1 MIASLT
7 SRFPLSDH
15 FTARLSVRT
24 ASGPDLVF
32 TNFTFFD
39 CSTHLSCTRC
49 VSSLFPCDWCV
60 DTHRCTHDTA
70 ENCRNDIMV
79 NGVNRMGPSYRSGP
93 AFCPAINV
101 TDLGTE
107 ILVPAGV
114 KRSVK
119 VRVHVIG
126 HSIVQTRY
134 VCQFNIEGRVSSVNA
149 QLLGDTIYCDSM
161 EFMYT
166 SKSPHITATFA
177 VIWDGAKPLDNPH
190 NIHVVIY
197 RCRDMADS
205 CGMCLALPA
214 KYGCGWCSSSN
225 SCEVEEQCKG
235 TEGTVDWLNRLQTCP
250 NPEIHSFSPRTG
262 PWEGGT
268 NITIKGINLGKN
280 FTDIYSGVKIAGI
293 DCLPYRELYLDTR
306 EIVCKVDGPGTMAYR
321 AGKIVVQVQDYRGE
335 SRGDFEFVD
344 PIIHDFE
351 PKFGPKSGGTRV
363 HIRGNYLNAG
373 SLIKGSINGQKCE
386 IISTDVKDAF
396 CRTAPAGTNLKGF
409 LKMEF
414 DSGERPFNSVGFEY
428 VNDPIIDYATSGGS
442 GQKVPKGIPS
452 GGVKITVIGHNFKSI
467 QTPSMYVYND
477 NRQFTSDCQ
486 ILSDIEMV
494 CNSPVIET
502 DNLKGDGPTVL
513 RLTGS
518 SDVTEYQ
525 PLLKNYESSYRMNEA
540 IAMQLSSNAQFSD
553 PAFISEWQAGNA
565 PIQLEYGFI
574 MDDVKTTMNLSTL
587 QKPFELY
594 PDPFYFKFDELKY
607 YNSEYLTI
615 NGKNLDRACKES
627 DVEVKIGD
635 NMCNITSLS
644 RHQLTC
650 RPPTDGHDDMDVVV
664 RIGENLVFPIGV
676 LSYAQPTPFANLGK
690 HTVIMIGVAIVIVVI
705 FIIGLLIAYKKKT
718 SESNRVLKNMQEQM
732 DILELR
738 VAAECKEAFAELQ
751 TEMTDL
757 TGDLTSGGIP
767 FLNYQKYAMNI
778 LFPNV
783 GDHDKLL
790 QERMDLMRKEK
801 GLRLFGQ
808 LIMNKTFL
816 LLFIR
821 TLESNR

>member
-1 MIASLT
+1 
-7 SRFPLSDH
+7 
-15 FTARLSVRT
+15 
-24 ASGPDLVF
+24 
-32 TNFTFFD
+32 
-39 CSTHLSCTRC
+39 
-49 VSSLFPCDWCV
+49 
-60 DTHRCTHDTA
+60 
-70 ENCRNDIMV
+70 MV

-166 SKSPHITATFA
+166 SKPPHITATFA

-250 NPEIHSFSPRTG
+250 NPEIHSFAPRTG

-306 EIVCKVDGPGTMAYR
+306 EIVCRVDGPGTMAYR

-344 PIIHDFE
+344 PVIHDFE
-351 PKFGPKSGGTRV
+351 PKFGPISGGTRI
-363 HIRGNYLNAG
+363 HIRGLHLNAG
-373 SLIKGSINGQKCE
+373 SLIKASINALKCE
-386 IISTDVKDAF
+386 ILTTDAKDAF
-396 CRTAPAGTNLKGF
+396 CRTSPAKILSKGF

-414 DSGERPFNSVGFEY
+414 DSGERQLNSVPFEY
-428 VNDPIIDYATSGGS
+428 VADPIIDYATSGGS

-452 GGVKITVIGHNFKSI
+452 GGVKITVFGRNFKSI
-467 QTPSMYVYND
+467 QNPSMYVYFD
-477 NRQFTSDCQ
+477 SRQFTSSCVVITDN
-486 ILSDIEMV
+486 EMV
-494 CNSPVIET
+494 CNSPVVEI
-502 DNLKGDGPTVL
+502 DSLKADGPIVA
-513 RLTGS
+513 RLTS
-518 SDVTEYQ
+518 EVSEYALQPYHRISD
-525 PLLKNYESSYRMNEA
+525 A
-540 IAMQLSSNAQFSD
+540 IALQLSSDTQLSD
-553 PAFISEWQAGNA
+553 PAFLSEWNAGNT

-574 MDDVKTTMNLSTL
+574 MDDVSTTKNLSAA

-635 NMCNITSLS
+635 KMCNITSLS
-644 RHQLTC
+644 RQQLTC
-650 RPPTDGHDDMDVVV
+650 RPPADGVDDMEVVV
-664 RIGENLVFPIGV
+664 RIGERLVFPIGT

-690 HTVIMIGVAIVIVVI
+690 HTVIMIGIAVVIVII

-790 QERMDLMRKEK
+790 QERMELMRKEK

>member
-1 MIASLT
+1 
-7 SRFPLSDH
+7 
-15 FTARLSVRT
+15 
-24 ASGPDLVF
+24 
-32 TNFTFFD
+32 
-39 CSTHLSCTRC
+39 
-49 VSSLFPCDWCV
+49 
-60 DTHRCTHDTA
+60 
-70 ENCRNDIMV
+70 
-79 NGVNRMGPSYRSGP
+79 
-93 AFCPAINV
+93 
-101 TDLGTE
+101 
-107 ILVPAGV
+107 
-114 KRSVK
+114 
-119 VRVHVIG
+119 
-126 HSIVQTRY
+126 
-134 VCQFNIEGRVSSVNA
+134 
-149 QLLGDTIYCDSM
+149 
-161 EFMYT
+161 
-166 SKSPHITATFA
+166 
-177 VIWDGAKPLDNPH
+177 
-190 NIHVVIY
+190 
-197 RCRDMADS
+197 MADS

-214 KYGCGWCSSSN
+214 KYGCGWCSSSK
-225 SCEVEEQCKG
+225 SCEVEEQCKGG

-280 FTDIYSGVKIAGI
+280 FSDIYSGVKIAGI

-306 EIVCKVDGPGTMAYR
+306 EIVCRVDGPGTMAYR
-321 AGKIVVQVQDYRGE
+321 AGKIVVQVQDFRGE

-344 PIIHDFE
+344 PVIHDFE
-351 PKFGPKSGGTRV
+351 PKFGPISGGTRI
-363 HIRGNYLNAG
+363 HIRGNHLNAG
-373 SLIKGSINGQKCE
+373 SLIKGSIDGLKCE
-386 IISTDVKDAF
+386 ILTTDVKDAF
-396 CRTAPAGTNLKGF
+396 CRTSPRGSGRPKGF

-414 DSGERPFNSVGFEY
+414 DSGERVLNSVPFEY
-428 VNDPIIDYATSGGS
+428 IDDPIIEYATSGGS
-442 GQKVPKGIPS
+442 GQKIPKGIPA
-452 GGVKITVIGHNFKSI
+452 GGVKITVVGRNFKAI
-467 QTPSMYVYND
+467 QQPSMYVYYD
-477 NRQFTSDCQ
+477 NRQFTSQCE
-486 ILSDIEMV
+486 ILSDSEMV
-494 CNSPVIET
+494 CNSPVVEMKE
-502 DNLKGDGPTVL
+502 LKSDGPIAMK
-513 RLTGS
+513 LTDGVS
-518 SDVTEYQ
+518 QNQ
-525 PLLKNYESSYRMNEA
+525 PLQSLQNYGNYRMNEA
-540 IAMQLSSNAQFSD
+540 VALQLSSQQQLTNST
-553 PAFISEWQAGNA
+553 FIDDWEAGNIA
-565 PIQLEYGFI
+565 IQLEYGFI
-574 MDDVKTTMNLSTL
+574 MDDVVTTKNLSAA

-594 PDPFYFKFDELKY
+594 RNPSYAKFDETKY

-627 DVEVKIGD
+627 DVEVKIGEK
-635 NMCNITSLS
+635 MCNITSLS

-650 RPPTDGHDDMDVVV
+650 RPPADGIDDMEVVV
-664 RIGENLVFPIGV
+664 RVGENLVFPIGT

-690 HTVIMIGVAIVIVVI
+690 HTLIMIFIAIVIVVI

-790 QERMDLMRKEK
+790 QERMELMRKEK

-821 TLESNR
+821 TLEQNR

>member
-1 MIASLT
+1 
-7 SRFPLSDH
+7 
-15 FTARLSVRT
+15 
-24 ASGPDLVF
+24 
-32 TNFTFFD
+32 
-39 CSTHLSCTRC
+39 
-49 VSSLFPCDWCV
+49 
-60 DTHRCTHDTA
+60 
-70 ENCRNDIMV
+70 
-79 NGVNRMGPSYRSGP
+79 
-93 AFCPAINV
+93 
-101 TDLGTE
+101 
-107 ILVPAGV
+107 
-114 KRSVK
+114 
-119 VRVHVIG
+119 
-126 HSIVQTRY
+126 
-134 VCQFNIEGRVSSVNA
+134 
-149 QLLGDTIYCDSM
+149 
-161 EFMYT
+161 
-166 SKSPHITATFA
+166 
-177 VIWDGAKPLDNPH
+177 
-190 NIHVVIY
+190 
-197 RCRDMADS
+197 MADS

-280 FTDIYSGVKIAGI
+280 FSDIYSGVKIAGI

-321 AGKIVVQVQDYRGE
+321 AGKIVVQVSDYRGE

-344 PIIHDFE
+344 PVIHDFE
-351 PKFGPKSGGTRV
+351 PKFGPISGGTRV
-363 HIRGNYLNAG
+363 HIRGNHLNAG
-373 SLIKGSINGQKCE
+373 SLIKGSISGLNCE
-386 IISTDVKDAF
+386 ILSTDVKDAF
-396 CRTAPAGTNLKGF
+396 CRTSPLGTSGILKDQKGF

-414 DSGERPFNSVGFEY
+414 DSGERQLNSVPFEY
-428 VNDPIIDYATSGGS
+428 IADPIIDYATSGGS

-452 GGVKITVIGHNFKSI
+452 GGVKITVVGRNFKSI
-467 QTPSMYVYND
+467 QQPSIYVYYD
-477 NRQFTSDCQ
+477 NRQFVSQCH
-486 ILSDIEMV
+486 ILTDNEMV
-494 CNSPVIET
+494 CNSPVV
-502 DNLKGDGPTVL
+502 DVGNLKSDGPTVM
-513 RLTGS
+513 RLTGG
-518 SDVTEYQ
+518 DVTDYQ
-525 PLLKNYESSYRMNEA
+525 PLQSLQNFGNSYRMSEA
-540 IAMQLSSNAQFSD
+540 IALQLSNNQQLSD
-553 PAFISEWQAGNA
+553 PAFIKDWLAGNG
-565 PIQLEYGFI
+565 PIQLEYGLI
-574 MDDVKTTMNLSTL
+574 MDDVTTTRNLSEA

-594 PDPFYFKFDELKY
+594 PDPSYHKFDELKY

-635 NMCNITSLS
+635 KICNITSLS

-650 RPPTDGHDDMDVVV
+650 RPPTDGLDDMDVVV

-676 LSYAQPTPFANLGK
+676 LSYAQPTPFANLGR
-690 HTVIMIGVAIVIVVI
+690 HTLIMIGIAIVIVII

-790 QERMDLMRKEK
+790 QERMELMRKEK

-821 TLESNR
+821 TLESNRWVSFGSTLNSCPDQLSFLILVIFQCVSASMLHHSSWSLCNQSLSTAQTSWRHCSLS

>member
-1 MIASLT
+1 
-7 SRFPLSDH
+7 
-15 FTARLSVRT
+15 
-24 ASGPDLVF
+24 
-32 TNFTFFD
+32 
-39 CSTHLSCTRC
+39 
-49 VSSLFPCDWCV
+49 
-60 DTHRCTHDTA
+60 
-70 ENCRNDIMV
+70 
-79 NGVNRMGPSYRSGP
+79 MGPSYRSGP

-351 PKFGPKSGGTRV
+351 PKFGPVSGGTKV

-373 SLIKGSINGQKCE
+373 SLIKGSISGLRCE

-396 CRTAPAGTNLKGF
+396 CKTAKAPALSKGF

-414 DSGERPFNSVGFEY
+414 DSGERPFNSVAFEY
-428 VNDPIIDYATSGGS
+428 VADPVVDYATSGGS

-477 NRQFTSDCQ
+477 NRQFISDCQ
-486 ILSDIEMV
+486 ILSDVEMV
-494 CNSPVIET
+494 CNSPVIDT
-502 DNLKGDGPTVL
+502 DNFKGDGPTVM
-513 RLTGS
+513 RLTGG
-518 SDVTEYQ
+518 DVTDYQ
-525 PLLKNYESSYRMNEA
+525 PLQSLGGYESSYRMSEA
-540 IAMQLSSNAQFSD
+540 IAMQLSSNTQFSD
-553 PAFISEWQAGNA
+553 PKFISEWQAGNA

-574 MDDVKTTMNLSTL
+574 MDDVPTTMNLSSKS
-587 QKPFELY
+587 KPFELY

-627 DVEVKIGD
+627 DVEVRIGD
-635 NMCNITSLS
+635 NLCNITSLS

-690 HTVIMIGVAIVIVVI
+690 HTVIMIGIAIVIVVI

>member
-1 MIASLT
+1 
-7 SRFPLSDH
+7 
-15 FTARLSVRT
+15 
-24 ASGPDLVF
+24 
-32 TNFTFFD
+32 
-39 CSTHLSCTRC
+39 
-49 VSSLFPCDWCV
+49 
-60 DTHRCTHDTA
+60 
-70 ENCRNDIMV
+70 
-79 NGVNRMGPSYRSGP
+79 
-93 AFCPAINV
+93 
-101 TDLGTE
+101 
-107 ILVPAGV
+107 
-114 KRSVK
+114 
-119 VRVHVIG
+119 
-126 HSIVQTRY
+126 
-134 VCQFNIEGRVSSVNA
+134 
-149 QLLGDTIYCDSM
+149 
-161 EFMYT
+161 
-166 SKSPHITATFA
+166 
-177 VIWDGAKPLDNPH
+177 
-190 NIHVVIY
+190 
-197 RCRDMADS
+197 MADS

-214 KYGCGWCSSSN
+214 KYGCGWCSSSK

-280 FTDIYSGVKIAGI
+280 FSDIYSGVKIAGI

-306 EIVCKVDGPGTMAYR
+306 EIVCRVDGPGTMAYR
-321 AGKIVVQVQDYRGE
+321 AGKIVVQVQDFRGE

-351 PKFGPKSGGTRV
+351 PKFGPISGGTRI
-363 HIRGNYLNAG
+363 HIRGNHLNAG
-373 SLIKGSINGQKCE
+373 SLIKGSIDGLKCE
-386 IISTDVKDAF
+386 IVTTDVKDAV
-396 CRTAPAGTNLKGF
+396 CRTSPASALSKGS

-414 DSGERPFNSVGFEY
+414 DSGERQLHSVQFEY
-428 VNDPIIDYATSGGS
+428 VADPIIDYATSGGS
-442 GQKVPKGIPS
+442 GQKVPKGIPA
-452 GGVKITVIGHNFKSI
+452 GGVKITVFGLNFKSI
-467 QTPSMYVYND
+467 QQPSMYVYYD
-477 NRQFTSDCQ
+477 NRQFTSQCQ
-486 ILSDIEMV
+486 ILSDTEMV
-494 CNSPVIET
+494 CNSPVVDIE
-502 DNLKGDGPTVL
+502 LKADGPTVM
-513 RLTGS
+513 RLTG
-518 SDVTEYQ
+518 DVSEYQ
-525 PLLKNYESSYRMNEA
+525 PLQSLQNYGNYRMSDA
-540 IAMQLSSNAQFSD
+540 VALQLSSNQQLSD
-553 PAFISEWQAGNA
+553 PKFIEEWNAGNTA
-565 PIQLEYGFI
+565 IQLEYGFI
-574 MDDVKTTMNLSTL
+574 MDDVITTKNLSKA

-594 PDPFYFKFDELKY
+594 SNPVYKEFKEVKY

-615 NGKNLDRACKES
+615 NGENLDRACKES
-627 DVEVKIGD
+627 DVEVKIGEK
-635 NMCNITSLS
+635 MCNITSLS

-650 RPPTDGHDDMDVVV
+650 RPPADGIDGMEVVV
-664 RIGENLVFPIGV
+664 RIGENLVFSIGT

-690 HTVIMIGVAIVIVVI
+690 HTVIMIFIAIVIVVV

-790 QERMDLMRKEK
+790 QERMELMRKEK

-821 TLESNR
+821 TLEQNR

>member
-1 MIASLT
+1 
-7 SRFPLSDH
+7 
-15 FTARLSVRT
+15 
-24 ASGPDLVF
+24 
-32 TNFTFFD
+32 
-39 CSTHLSCTRC
+39 
-49 VSSLFPCDWCV
+49 
-60 DTHRCTHDTA
+60 
-70 ENCRNDIMV
+70 
-79 NGVNRMGPSYRSGP
+79 
-93 AFCPAINV
+93 
-101 TDLGTE
+101 
-107 ILVPAGV
+107 
-114 KRSVK
+114 
-119 VRVHVIG
+119 
-126 HSIVQTRY
+126 
-134 VCQFNIEGRVSSVNA
+134 
-149 QLLGDTIYCDSM
+149 
-161 EFMYT
+161 
-166 SKSPHITATFA
+166 
-177 VIWDGAKPLDNPH
+177 
-190 NIHVVIY
+190 
-197 RCRDMADS
+197 MADS

-235 TEGTVDWLNRLQTCP
+235 TEGTVDWLNRMQTCP
-250 NPEIHSFSPRTG
+250 NPEIQSFFPRTG

-280 FTDIYSGVKIAGI
+280 FSDIYSGVKIAGI
-293 DCLPYRELYLDTR
+293 DCLPYKELYLDTR
-306 EIVCKVDGPGTMAYR
+306 EIVCRVDGPGTMAYR

-351 PKFGPKSGGTRV
+351 PKSGPVSGGTDIL
-363 HIRGNYLNAG
+363 IRGNHLNAG
-373 SLIKGSINGQKCE
+373 SLIKASINGLRCE
-386 IISTDVKDAF
+386 IISTDLKEAL
-396 CRTAPAGTNLKGF
+396 CRTSKSSTLTKGF

-414 DSGERPFNSVGFEY
+414 DSGERPLNSVPFEY
-428 VNDPIIDYATSGGS
+428 VIDPVIDYASSGGS
-442 GQKVPKGIPS
+442 GGKVPKGIPS
-452 GGVKITVIGHNFKSI
+452 GGVKITVFGRSFKAI
-467 QTPSMYVYND
+467 QKPQIYVYYD
-477 NRQFTSDCQ
+477 NRQFISNCKHISD
-486 ILSDIEMV
+486 SEMV
-494 CNSPVIET
+494 CESPIIDFESS
-502 DNLKGDGPTVL
+502 GPTIM
-513 RLTGS
+513 RLTSDTTDYHPLTSYGNTFRLSDAVALKLS
-518 SDVTEYQ
+518 SD
-525 PLLKNYESSYRMNEA
+525 R
-540 IAMQLSSNAQFSD
+540 QFSD
-553 PAFISEWQAGNA
+553 PVFMNEWTQGNL

-574 MDDVKTTMNLSTL
+574 MDDVTTTRNLSES

-594 PDPFYFKFDELKY
+594 PDPFYYKFDEVKY

-615 NGKNLDRACKES
+615 NGKNLDRACKET

-635 NMCNITSLS
+635 KMCNITSLS
-644 RHQLTC
+644 RQQLTC
-650 RPPTDGHDDMDVVV
+650 RPPSEGVDDMDVVV
-664 RIGENLVFPIGV
+664 KIGTKLVFFIGK

-690 HTVIMIGVAIVIVVI
+690 HSIILIFIAITIVII

-790 QERMDLMRKEK
+790 NERMELMRKEK